1 MVGQD
6 DCGFRG
12 ISNGF
17 ILVGAFQMSG
27 AENISEKLRRAESAY
42 ARQTMRPAIAILV
55 IVPLL
60 TIYEIGTIVT
70 GNRSARS
77 GFEQLLFSF
86 LEDVPSLI
94 MSFACLGILLVWH
107 RRCRDHW
114 EFDARHLPIVVGE
127 AVVLGAMI
135 FFAVNAIR
143 FAFAAELQSVPGVE
157 ISLLD
162 WMSIVSRY
170 CGTSV
175 FEEIWFRPMLLGGIV
190 WLLKRFSSSFP
201 GSLSLAIVLS
211 SLLFSALHYVNWNP
225 AGDPFDWLGFVCRFL
240 LGVAFSLIFLFRG
253 LSVAVLSHL
262 VYNVLFLTKPN

>member
-1 MVGQD
+1 
-6 DCGFRG
+6 
-12 ISNGF
+12 
-17 ILVGAFQMSG
+17 MSG
-27 AENISEKLRRAESAY
+27 AENISEKLRRAEAVY
-42 ARQTMRPAIAILV
+42 ARQTMRPAIAVMV

-60 TIYEIGTIVT
+60 TIYEIGAIVT

-86 LEDVPSLI
+86 LGEVPSLI
-94 MSFACLGILLVWH
+94 LSLVCLGIMLVWH

-127 AVVLGAMI
+127 SVVLGAMI

-143 FAFAAELQSVPGVE
+143 FAFAAELQPVTRVE
-157 ISLLD
+157 TSLLD
-162 WMSIVSRY
+162 WMSFISRY

-175 FEEIWFRPMLLGGIV
+175 FEEIWFRLMLLGGIV
-190 WLLKRFSSSFP
+190 ALLKRFSISFP
-201 GSLSLAIVLS
+201 GSLALAIALS
-211 SLLFSALHYVNWNP
+211 SLLFSALHYANWNP
-225 AGDPFDWLGFVCRFL
+225 AGDPFEWLGFVCRFL

-262 VYNVLFLTKPN
+262 VYNVLFLTNLH